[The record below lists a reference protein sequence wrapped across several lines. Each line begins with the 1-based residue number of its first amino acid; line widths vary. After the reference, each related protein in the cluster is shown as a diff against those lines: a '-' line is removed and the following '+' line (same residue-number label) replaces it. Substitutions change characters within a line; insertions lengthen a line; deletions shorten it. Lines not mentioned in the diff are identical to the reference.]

1 MNFEIIK
8 DELIMFKVKAV
19 FLILI
24 VSSFFMT
31 VYSQTDGGVK
41 FMPKQGELFE
51 STTQLNNPYL
61 LPVWGE
67 RLGKKGFFLPYP
79 IGVMLNCYMGEQDVA
94 ISDLAIGINDAN
106 GNVIIPTTSL
116 DEIVGFNSVKATV
129 RNINARTDIW
139 VLPFLDVYG
148 IFGKAWVETAVD
160 IGSIANQPVDI
171 STQADFSGYVYG
183 CGAMLTGGVR
193 SIFFSL
199 DFNTVWTH
207 FDEMKK
213 NNSAMNLA
221 PRTGYIFHFNNQP
234 ERNFS
239 LWTGASRTFLNST
252 TVGSL
257 ALSDIAP
264 DLGQNYQNSDW
275 YNALS
280 PAMQGIA
287 DDVVE
292 NFVDKNKG
300 DVINYS
306 LNKRPEHN
314 WCMILGAQYQIDRH
328 WQFRVE
334 TNFLGGRRS
343 GLISA
348 NYRFGIFK
356 HK

>member
-1 MNFEIIK
+1 M
-8 DELIMFKVKAV
+8 LKVRSA

-24 VSSFFMT
+24 ISSFSMM
-31 VYSQTDGGVK
+31 VCSQTDGGVK
-41 FMPKQGELFE
+41 IMPKQGELYE
-51 STTQLNNPYL
+51 STKQLNNPFI
-61 LPVWGE
+61 LPAWGK
-67 RLGKKGFFLPYP
+67 RLGKRGFLLPYP
-79 IGVMLNCYMGEQDVA
+79 IGIMVNSYIGEQDVA
-94 ISDLAIGINDAN
+94 ISDLTIGINDAD

-116 DEIVGFNSVKATV
+116 DQVVGFSKVKASV
-129 RNINARTDIW
+129 RNINARADIW

-148 IFGKAWVETAVD
+148 IFGKAWVETKVG
-160 IGSIANQPVDI
+160 IGSIANRPVDI
-171 STQADFSGYVYG
+171 STEADFSGYVYG
-183 CGAMLTGGVR
+183 IGAMLTGGVR

-213 NNSAMNLA
+213 NNSAMNFA
-221 PRTGYIFHFNNQP
+221 PRVGYIFHFNNQP

-257 ALSDIAP
+257 VLSDIAP
-264 DLGQNYQNSDW
+264 DLGQNYENSDW
-275 YNALS
+275 YNGLS
-280 PAMQGIA
+280 PTVQKIA
-287 DDVVE
+287 DNVVE

-300 DVINYS
+300 DIINYS

-314 WCMILGAQYQIDRH
+314 WCMILGAQYQINRH

-334 TNFLGGRRS
+334 TNFLGGRKS

-356 HK
+356 